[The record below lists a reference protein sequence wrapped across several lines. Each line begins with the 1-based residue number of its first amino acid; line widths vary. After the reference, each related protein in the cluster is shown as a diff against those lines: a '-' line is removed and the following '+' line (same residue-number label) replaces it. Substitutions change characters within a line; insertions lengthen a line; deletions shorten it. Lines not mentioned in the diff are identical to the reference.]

1 MACVELVSAMKD
13 CRLVLTDVVSTG
25 VPDCVAMMRMG
36 QLQYQHAPQLLQ
48 ADEPD
53 VDHVPALHNLHV
65 VESVAAM
72 AAEYVP
78 PTH

>member
-1 MACVELVSAMKD
+1 
-13 CRLVLTDVVSTG
+13 
-25 VPDCVAMMRMG
+25 MMRMG